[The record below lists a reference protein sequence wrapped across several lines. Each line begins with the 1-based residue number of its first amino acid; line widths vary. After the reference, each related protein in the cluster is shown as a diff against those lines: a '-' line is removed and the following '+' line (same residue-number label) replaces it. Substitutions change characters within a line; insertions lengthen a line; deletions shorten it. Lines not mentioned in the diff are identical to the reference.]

1 MFQRFI
7 RLCGRFFRS
16 RGVRIGIR
24 ILLGL
29 ILALAIRDII
39 NFLIVNRRSGAPDGE
54 ALRILFGIP
63 LRDAGPY
70 FLTSAGIAAG
80 MFGDDDD
87 RDRAHKR
94 FLQELVSTPFSGIPV
109 VRDVAVA
116 AAGVAANSV
125 LGGKKV
131 YVGDIIDAGAL
142 GAAKDIGSKALSGGS
157 AVLDG
162 KPLPLKEP

>member
-39 NFLIVNRRSGAPDGE
+39 KFLIVNRRSGAPDGE

-80 MFGDDDD
+80 IVAGLLWY
-87 RDRAHKR
+87 RSRKKKKA
-94 FLQELVSTPFSGIPV
+94 QEPEETPEAQAPPEEKTEEEFI
-109 VRDVAVA
+109 
-116 AAGVAANSV
+116 
-125 LGGKKV
+125 
-131 YVGDIIDAGAL
+131 
-142 GAAKDIGSKALSGGS
+142 
-157 AVLDG
+157 
-162 KPLPLKEP
+162 EPPRYMRQ